1 MLQQTFIGLFA
12 GVVFGLYG
20 FFTKSDPGEGFD
32 TSKLVRTTG
41 TYAVAGAA
49 VGYTGDPITPE
60 AVAEHTAYAVVA
72 GEVLDKGVSKIQRI
86 LKGEDANPTTT
97 EG

>member
-1 MLQQTFIGLFA
+1 MFRQVLIGLLA

-20 FFTKSDPGEGFD
+20 YFTKSDPAEGFD
-32 TSKLVRTTG
+32 VSKIIRTVG

-49 VGYTGDPITPE
+49 VGYTGGPITPE
-60 AVAEHTAYAVVA
+60 AVAEHTAYTVVA

-86 LKGEDANPTTT
+86 LNGEGNPDPT